1 MQLKLSH
8 KALILIAVP
17 LLFEVVFISAMGW
30 LVYFAEQE
38 AQRELMSKEI
48 IATADNIGSLTEEAF
63 ISLYSY
69 NKDPDESVLKRYR
82 GKMDAIKDSLNDL
95 LRMTVNQP
103 QEQELA
109 LKAQS
114 SFKDGEELGDF
125 MLKVMDRHEHLER
138 IDDQATD
145 KAPFRIRVFKVSREL
160 TSLIHRLARLE
171 REQSGVVSLRTFR
184 NLELPVL
191 VAAFPLSVAI
201 AIALAL
207 FFNAGTAKRLRVL
220 MDNSERLGRGAAL
233 SERLRGHD
241 ELAELDR
248 VFHTMASTLE
258 QAMLKERAIVEN
270 AVDVICTVDE
280 KLFFKSVSPAARDV
294 FGKDPDDL
302 VGSRLASL
310 IVSEDIERVT
320 EDFARMRKETD
331 APFFENR
338 VKRADERVDV
348 RWSVSWSDAEKVY
361 YCVVSD
367 ITARREVE
375 RLKQE
380 FVSMMSHDLRTPL
393 MSIQASLS
401 LLSVGASGDLPP
413 SAKRNVLDA
422 ERNISYIISLIN
434 SLIDVERMDSAKLQ
448 VHASP
453 TELLPLLEAAVQAV
467 RSLATNKG
475 IALECT
481 KVDPDI
487 EVNADGDRVIQVLIN
502 LVSNALKFSPR
513 DTTIRLIANFNGDG
527 NVEIQVSDQGRGI
540 PAADLDSVFERF
552 KQVKEIDATK
562 HKGSGLGLAICKSI
576 VEAHGGSIGVRS
588 VEGEG
593 TTFWFTLPLVPDTP
607 VPDTSMSDAS
617 SLTNEK
623 DQISS
628 LS

>member
-1 MQLKLSH
+1 MQLNLKLSH

-17 LLFEVVFISAMGW
+17 LLFEVVFISAMAW
-30 LVYFAEQE
+30 LVYSAEQE
-38 AQRELMSKEI
+38 AHRELMSKEI

-69 NKDPDESVLKRYR
+69 NKDRDPIALKRYR
-82 GKMDAIKDSLNDL
+82 TKMDAIKDSLKDL
-95 LRMTVNQP
+95 LVMTAGQP
-103 QEQELA
+103 QEHELV
-109 LKAQS
+109 LKAQAS
-114 SFKDGEELGDF
+114 SKEGEDLGDF
-125 MLKVMDRHEHLER
+125 VIGLMERHEHLEK
-138 IDDQATD
+138 IDEIASNQP
-145 KAPFRIRVFKVSREL
+145 PFRMRVFNVSRAL

-171 REQSGVVSLRTFR
+171 RDQSQVVSLRTFR
-184 NLELPVL
+184 DLEQPVL
-191 VAAFPLSVAI
+191 LAAFTLSVMI
-201 AIALAL
+201 AVALAL

-220 MDNSERLGRGAAL
+220 MDNSNRLARGATL

-248 VFHTMASTLE
+248 VFHTMATALQ
-258 QAMLKERAIVEN
+258 QAMMKERAIVEN

-280 KLFFKSVSPAARDV
+280 KMFFKSVSPAAKEV
-294 FGKDPDDL
+294 FGQEPDDL

-310 IVSEDIERVT
+310 IVAEDIERAT
-320 EDFARMRKETD
+320 EDFARVRKEAD

-338 VKRADERVDV
+338 VKRQDQLVDV
-348 RWSVSWSDAEKVY
+348 RWSVHWSESEKVY

-448 VHASP
+448 VHAAP
-453 TELLPLLEAAVQAV
+453 TELLPLMEAAIQAV

-513 DTTIRLIANFNGDG
+513 DTTIQLIAIFNGDG
-527 NVEIQVSDQGRGI
+527 NVEVQVSDQGRGI
-540 PAADLDSVFERF
+540 PAADLNSVFERF
-552 KQVKEIDATK
+552 KQVKEIDATR

-576 VEAHGGSIGVRS
+576 VEAHGGTIGVRS

-593 TTFWFTLPLVPDTP
+593 TTFWFTLPLVDETISA
-607 VPDTSMSDAS
+607 T
-617 SLTNEK
+617 TTEK

-628 LS
+628 IL

>member
-17 LLFEVVFISAMGW
+17 LLFEVVFISAMAW
-30 LVYFAEQE
+30 LVSSAEQE
-38 AQRELMSKEI
+38 AQRELNSKKI

-63 ISLYSY
+63 IALYSY
-69 NKDPDESVLKRYR
+69 NKDPDESMLKRYR
-82 GKMDAIKDSLNDL
+82 AKIEAIKGELKEL
-95 LRMTVNQP
+95 LAKTADNP

-109 LKAQS
+109 LKAEKS
-114 SFKDGEELGDF
+114 LKDGEELGEL
-125 MLKVMDRHEHLER
+125 MLTLMNNHEHLER
-138 IDDQATD
+138 IDDKASD

-171 REQSGVVSLRTFR
+171 RAQSDVVSLRTFR
-184 NLELPVL
+184 DLEQPVL
-191 VAAFPLSVAI
+191 LTAFTLSVVI
-201 AIALAL
+201 AVALAL

-220 MDNSERLGRGAAL
+220 MDNSERLGRGATL

-248 VFHTMASTLE
+248 VFHTMAVALE

-280 KLFFKSVSPAARDV
+280 KLFFKSVSPAAKEV
-294 FGKDPDDL
+294 FGQEPNDL

-310 IVSEDIERVT
+310 IVAEDIERAT
-320 EDFARMRKETD
+320 EDFSRVRREAD

-338 VKRADERVDV
+338 VKRNDERVDV
-348 RWSVSWSDAEKVY
+348 RWSVHWSEPEKVY

-475 IALECT
+475 IALEYT

-513 DTTIRLIANFNGDG
+513 DTTIELKAIFNGDG
-527 NVEIQVSDQGRGI
+527 NVEIQVCDQGRGI
-540 PAADLDSVFERF
+540 PAADLSSVFERF
-552 KQVKEIDATK
+552 KQVKESDATK

-576 VEAHGGSIGVRS
+576 VEAHGGTIGVRS

-593 TTFWFTLPLVPDTP
+593 TTFWFTLPLVA
-607 VPDTSMSDAS
+607 DTSLAA
-617 SLTNEK
+617 TETEK

-628 LS
+628 IS

>member
-17 LLFEVVFISAMGW
+17 LLFEVVLISAMSW
-30 LVYFAEQE
+30 LVYCAEQE
-38 AQRELMSKEI
+38 ANRELMSKEI

-82 GKMDAIKDSLNDL
+82 SKMDAIQENLKIL
-95 LRMTVNQP
+95 LAMTADRP
-103 QEQELA
+103 QEQELT
-109 LKAQS
+109 LKAQK
-114 SFKDGEELGDF
+114 SFEDGEELGAY
-125 MLKVMDRHEHLER
+125 MLSLMEHHEHLEK
-138 IDDQATD
+138 IDDKISH

-171 REQSGVVSLRTFR
+171 RDQSAIVSLRTFR
-184 NLELPVL
+184 DLEQPVL
-191 VAAFPLSVAI
+191 FAAFTLSVVI
-201 AIALAL
+201 AVALL
-207 FFNAGTAKRLRVL
+207 LIFNAGTAKRLRVL
-220 MDNSERLGRGAAL
+220 MDNSERLGRGAPL
-233 SERLRGHD
+233 SGRLRGHD

-248 VFHTMASTLE
+248 VFHTMAAALD
-258 QAMLKERAIVEN
+258 QAMVKERAIVEN

-280 KLFFKSVSPAARDV
+280 KLFFKSVSPAAKEV
-294 FGKDPDDL
+294 FGQEPNDL
-302 VGSRLASL
+302 IGSRLASL
-310 IVSEDIERVT
+310 IVAEDIERAT
-320 EDFARMRKETD
+320 EDFARVRKEAD

-338 VKRADERVDV
+338 VKRQDEQVDV
-348 RWSVSWSDAEKVY
+348 RWSVHWSDAEKVY

-513 DTTIRLIANFNGDG
+513 DTTIRLIANFSGDG

-540 PAADLDSVFERF
+540 PEADLKSVFERF

-576 VEAHGGSIGVRS
+576 VEAHGGTIGVRS

-593 TTFWFTLPLVPDTP
+593 TTFWFTLPLASDTI
-607 VPDTSMSDAS
+607 S
-617 SLTNEK
+617 SSTTEK

-628 LS
+628 IL